1 MTDDF
6 ETLKARLAPILEDSP
21 FSLVA
26 LGDPWADN
34 GVKFWFHG
42 QEEHYYCLY
51 FEVDMLI
58 LSSIDILLLL
68 QKQKEFTIARGFTSK
83 NLKEFLLIL
92 DENNVDIL
100 KLIDFLKRFAII
112 RMKEL
117 KEYLIKIRG
126 DGDLV
131 YADSIDELLN
141 SIDELLNRNFDY
153 DGIYGTVDISTC

>member
-34 GVKFWFHG
+34 GVKYWFHG

-68 QKQKEFTIARGFTSK
+68 QKQKHNSTASQVRSLVKMGD
-83 NLKEFLLIL
+83 NLEFLLIL

-112 RMKEL
+112 QML
-117 KEYLIKIRG
+117 KLLKYLI
-126 DGDLV
+126 
-131 YADSIDELLN
+131 N
-141 SIDELLNRNFDY
+141 
-153 DGIYGTVDISTC
+153 STC